1 MSEDKQMKMLTKE
14 EIQKA
19 KDLPTRDVEV
29 PEWGG
34 IVRMQTLSGAERDS
48 FADTVQQRKKGE
60 VIELKGLKVFLLSLA
75 IVGENGERL
84 FSEAD
89 LDELNAK
96 SAKVLET
103 LFEIATEMNGIGEEE
118 EEELRKN

>member
-19 KDLPTRDVEV
+19 KDLPVRDVEV

>member
-19 KDLPTRDVEV
+19 KDLPVRDVEV

-96 SAKVLET
+96 SVKVLET